1 MSTLRE
7 HWYRVRMIER
17 TNEDAPGMASG
28 EQKTYKV
35 LAKNKKEAE
44 LRFTRAG
51 DNVLSVEDV
60 GSDLHVQAAKALG
73 WTVTQAQS
81 MSMLALREAVRLVD
95 PALADDMSA
104 EFRSGRLIT
113 GKKRSS
119 GKRGTIKAD
128 MSWVGQ
134 PPTAAESASYE
145 ARRQEVLRR
154 NAAEG
159 SPSLPPGSRRG

>member
-1 MSTLRE
+1 MSTLRD

-28 EQKTYKV
+28 EQTVHKV

-81 MSMLALREAVRLVD
+81 MSMLVLREAVRLVD

-104 EFRSGRLIT
+104 EMPERSAHHGQEAELWEAWHHQGRHVL
-113 GKKRSS
+113 GRPAAD
-119 GKRGTIKAD
+119 RGG
-128 MSWVGQ
+128 VG
-134 PPTAAESASYE
+134 E
-145 ARRQEVLRR
+145 L
-154 NAAEG
+154 
-159 SPSLPPGSRRG
+159 